1 MIGAYLILDM
11 NAELEIFA
19 VGAAL
24 VFLALGYSL
33 YTVYRDGYDPLALI
47 KTGELIER

>member
-1 MIGAYLILDM
+1 M
-11 NAELEIFA
+11 NATMDGIVIGMMLVLLSFA
-19 VGAAL
+19 
-24 VFLALGYSL
+24 YYL